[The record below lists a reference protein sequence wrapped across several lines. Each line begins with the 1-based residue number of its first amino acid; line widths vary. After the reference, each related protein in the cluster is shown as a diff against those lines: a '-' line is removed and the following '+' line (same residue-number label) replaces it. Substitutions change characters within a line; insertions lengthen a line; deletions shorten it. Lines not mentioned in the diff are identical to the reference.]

1 MEDTNAHNRIHGHGG
16 IFMRKEILIAL
27 VIVASSVNSIQAEDQ
42 SAPTMMNLSSARLKG
57 EPPSPGKIESAYI
70 ECLKQMDEE
79 LGSLGGNSSI
89 RRAAIDSQSAICRKS
104 KSDCILN
111 PKSTDCRGFVEDYA
125 Q

>member
-1 MEDTNAHNRIHGHGG
+1 
-16 IFMRKEILIAL
+16 MRKEFLIAF
-27 VIVASSVNSIQAEDQ
+27 VIVVASFNSIQAEDL
-42 SAPTMMNLSSARLKG
+42 SAPTMMDLSNARLKG
-57 EPPSPGKIESAYI
+57 EPPSQGKIESAYI

-79 LGSLGGNSSI
+79 LGSVGGNSST